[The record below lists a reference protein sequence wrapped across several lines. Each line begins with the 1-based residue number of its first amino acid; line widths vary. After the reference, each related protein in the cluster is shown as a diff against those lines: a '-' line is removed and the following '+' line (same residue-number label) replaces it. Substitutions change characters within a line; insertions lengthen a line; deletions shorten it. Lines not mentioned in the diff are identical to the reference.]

1 MNLSKQVCKLEADKG
16 QDVQRFNS
24 FGQPFIVFSQAS
36 EARGPGKA
44 AFNDQR

>member
-1 MNLSKQVCKLEADKG
+1 MNLSKK